1 MKRNSKT
8 RKGGSGN
15 GGRGNSAQGMII
27 KGLEVV
33 AETVGRFAAK
43 TFPETT
49 NAVDM
54 LKADHAKVQQL
65 FDDFEAEDNNH
76 AKERLVRTALQE
88 LTIHTALEE
97 EIIYPA
103 IRALDDDE
111 EHIEIMDEALE
122 EHHAAKLLIAELA
135 RMTYRG
141 ERYNAKFKVLA
152 ESVRHHIKEEENE
165 VLPKA
170 EQSLDLEDLGRRMT
184 MRKEELLKTESR
196 SNGRALRSS
205 VRKRQARPRRGSQ
218 TAKRSSQSAGSR
230 R

>member
-1 MKRNSKT
+1 MKKNSKT
-8 RKGGSGN
+8 RKGGD
-15 GGRGNSAQGMII
+15 GRRNSSQDMITR
-27 KGLEVV
+27 GLETV

-65 FDDFEAEDNNH
+65 FDDFEAEDDDQ
-76 AKERLVRTALQE
+76 AKQRLVRTALQE
-88 LTIHTALEE
+88 LTIHAALEE

-103 IRALDDDE
+103 IRALDDDKQ
-111 EHIEIMDEALE
+111 HIEKMDEALE

-152 ESVRHHIKEEENE
+152 ESVRHHIEEEENE

-170 EQSLDLEDLGRRMT
+170 EESLDLEDLGRQMT
-184 MRKEELLKTESR
+184 MRKEELLKAERSR
-196 SNGRALRSS
+196 SNGRARRSP
-205 VRKRQARPRRGSQ
+205 VRKRQTRPRRSQ
-218 TAKRSSQSAGSR
+218 ASGSR
-230 R
+230 P

>member
-8 RKGGSGN
+8 GKGGN
-15 GGRGNSAQGMII
+15 GGRGNSSQDMIT
-27 KGLEVV
+27 KGLEAV
-33 AETVGRFAAK
+33 ADTVGRFAAK
-43 TFPETT
+43 TFPGST

-65 FDDFEAEDNNH
+65 FDDFEAEDNDQ
-76 AKERLVRTALQE
+76 AKERLVGTALQE
-88 LTIHTALEE
+88 LTIHAALEE

-111 EHIEIMDEALE
+111 EHIEKMDEALE
-122 EHHAAKLLIAELA
+122 EHHAAKLLISELA

-152 ESVRHHIKEEENE
+152 ESVRHHIEEEENE

-170 EQSLDLEDLGRRMT
+170 EQSLDLEDLGRQMA
-184 MRKEELLKTESR
+184 MRKAELLKTERPR
-196 SNGRALRSS
+196 SNGRARRSQ
-205 VRKRQARPRRGSQ
+205 VRKRQTRPRRGSQ